1 MAYIYYFIYLWC
13 IINFINYL
21 SFIRPVLE
29 YADIIWDNISVE
41 LSHKLERLNQEAAR
55 IVSGGTKL
63 TNILNLY
70 NELGWEPLEN
80 RRKKH
85 KIIHFH
91 KMVHGQVPEYL
102 RNLVPPKICESH
114 THNTRQADNINLT
127 KYKTTHYKNSFL
139 PSTISL
145 WNSLPDDVKKNP
157 SISHL
162 KRHLNKNIKPP
173 PPYFLTGSR
182 QVQILHTRLRM
193 NCSSLKYHLFS
204 KNIVDSPLCVCGKIE
219 DTKHYFLECPLYNQ
233 LRRKYLSNLANN
245 VNTNLLLFGD
255 PNLSVSQNK
264 SIFQSVHNY
273 IKQSKR
279 FNSWVLCI
287 VMLFFCNS
295 ENKFIRP
302 ITHHHHP

>member
-1 MAYIYYFIYLWC
+1 MGR
-13 IINFINYL
+13 
-21 SFIRPVLE
+21 SFRW
-29 YADIIWDNISVE
+29 Y
-41 LSHKLERLNQEAAR
+41 H
-55 IVSGGTKL
+55 
-63 TNILNLY
+63 
-70 NELGWEPLEN
+70 EN
-80 RRKKH
+80 RGPLNGR
-85 KIIHFH
+85 
-91 KMVHGQVPEYL
+91 
-102 RNLVPPKICESH
+102 
-114 THNTRQADNINLT
+114 
-127 KYKTTHYKNSFL
+127 
-139 PSTISL
+139 
-145 WNSLPDDVKKNP
+145 

-204 KNIVDSPLCVCGKIE
+204 NNIVDSPLCVWGKIE